1 MDVKFLDLAKQYN
14 SINIDELMDELKEAI
29 VNGQFVGGKK
39 VEEFETNFSKYVG
52 SDYAVGV
59 GSGLDALIFALK
71 GLGIGP
77 DDEVIVPANTFI
89 ATVLAVTHVGAT
101 PVFVDVDNRTYLMT
115 TKIESKITKKTKAI
129 MPVHLYGNTVYM
141 PTIMALAKNYGL
153 FVIEDCAQAIGAK
166 LMGEHVGT
174 FGDAGI
180 FSFYPAKNLGGL
192 GQGGALVTN
201 NKKIADMTRRL
212 SNVGRKEN
220 SWYEYDEIGYNSRL
234 DAVNAIF
241 LNTGLKQIDLWTSKR
256 REVASWYEEYLNN
269 YPLKVITPKIDAH
282 CNHVYHLYE
291 LRVEDRGVRD
301 SLLEYLKLNGIGAAL
316 HYPVPCHKQDI
327 YCSDYN
333 GLTLPI
339 VEDLAGTLLS
349 LPMHP
354 YMTKEEVQ
362 WVSETINKFYIDKV
376 F

>member
-1 MDVKFLDLAKQYN
+1 
-14 SINIDELMDELKEAI
+14 
-29 VNGQFVGGKK
+29 
-39 VEEFETNFSKYVG
+39 
-52 SDYAVGV
+52 
-59 GSGLDALIFALK
+59 
-71 GLGIGP
+71 
-77 DDEVIVPANTFI
+77 
-89 ATVLAVTHVGAT
+89 
-101 PVFVDVDNRTYLMT
+101 
-115 TKIESKITKKTKAI
+115 

-141 PTIMALAKNYGL
+141 PTIMDIAKNYKL

-166 LMGEHVGT
+166 VAGKHVGT
-174 FGDAGI
+174 WGDAGI

-201 NKKIADMTRRL
+201 NKAIADMTRRL
-212 SNVGRKEN
+212 SNVGRKDN
-220 SWYEYDEIGYNSRL
+220 SWYEYDEVGYNSRL

-241 LNTGLKQIDLWTSKR
+241 LNTCLKHIDLWTTKR

-282 CNHVYHLYE
+282 CSHVYHLYE
-291 LRVEDRGVRD
+291 LRVENRGVRD

-327 YCSDYN
+327 YYSDYN
-333 GLTLPI
+333 DLTLPI

-354 YMTKEEVQ
+354 YMTKEEVKQ
-362 WVSETINKFYIDKV
+362 VSETINKFYIDNV